1 MKPLNNMTTQTIN
14 LQYKS
19 KGDIFYG
26 VNKKKNKMIKRKIR
40 INRKK
45 AKNKYPV
52 KNKLLL
58 ILKANL

>member
-1 MKPLNNMTTQTIN
+1 
-14 LQYKS
+14 
-19 KGDIFYG
+19 
-26 VNKKKNKMIKRKIR
+26 MIKRKIR